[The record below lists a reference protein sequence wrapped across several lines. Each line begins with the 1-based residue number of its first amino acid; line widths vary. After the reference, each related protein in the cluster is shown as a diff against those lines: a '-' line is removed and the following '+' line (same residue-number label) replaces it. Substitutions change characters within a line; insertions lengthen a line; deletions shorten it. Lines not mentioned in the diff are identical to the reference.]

1 MCFDGDEAG
10 PAGPGSGGPE
20 LLWPECPSSL
30 GPRDSVQQTGGGQ
43 WTVVRCG
50 RPLLAQRRAA
60 PVTAA
65 GSHPLRA
72 LAVPRTH
79 AVFPRAMI

>member
-10 PAGPGSGGPE
+10 PAGPWSGGRD
-20 LLWPECPSSL
+20 LLWPGCPSSL
-30 GPRDSVQQTGGGQ
+30 GPRDSVRQTGGGW

-60 PVTAA
+60 PVTAV
-65 GSHPLRA
+65 GSHPLSG
-72 LAVPRTH
+72 LAVLRTH
-79 AVFPRAMI
+79 AAFPRAMI